1 LNASG
6 INRHHILLLDNHAH
20 DRQTLK
26 QGLADLGFET
36 ISEAA
41 DPIAAL
47 DIMHDQAVDTLITER
62 YIPFVK
68 FLRTSE
74 KRPAAY
80 IPIIMVCGKKVQ
92 AKVQE
97 AIDAGVNRVII
108 KPVMAE
114 NLRTNIQRVLDE
126 PQPFVESAAYIGPDR
141 RRSENTATQHKA
153 KTNDEPD
160 LRLTAEEIA
169 VLLERT

>member
-1 LNASG
+1 M
-6 INRHHILLLDNHAH
+6 DDHAH

-26 QGLADLGFET
+26 RGLTDLGFEK

-41 DPIAAL
+41 DPITAL
-47 DIMHDQAVDTLITER
+47 EIMHAQPVDILITER

-74 KRPAAY
+74 KQPAAY
-80 IPIIMVCGKKVQ
+80 IPIIMVCEKGGAAEK
-92 AKVQE
+92 QE

-108 KPVMAE
+108 KPTTAK
-114 NLRTNIQRVLDE
+114 NLQLVIKHVLEE

-141 RRSENTATQHKA
+141 RRLEIATMKD
-153 KTNDEPD
+153 KTNTEVMPD
-160 LRLTAEEIA
+160 FSLTSEEIA